1 MLLSNA
7 WKIEIRRLGA
17 TGMAALL
24 SALLTGHWALS
35 FLGALGLYVA
45 WHLRQM
51 YLVERWLMGGSS
63 ISQAPSCSGIWD
75 QLVHHIYRQQQ
86 RNRQRKKRLTSILNR
101 FHQSTEAMPDAAVVL
116 GDHHEI
122 EWSNRAARSLLGIRN
137 PQDHGQR
144 IDNLVRDPRFHE
156 YLKGGDYERSIDI
169 TSSLDEEIELNIRV
183 IPYGDGQHLLMA
195 RDTSSLR
202 RLEAV
207 RRDFVANVSH
217 ELRTP
222 LTVIAGYVESFEGED
237 LPDHVREGLEAV
249 DRQCRRML
257 IIVQDLLVL
266 SQLELEPTDPNAAEE
281 IDVARLLASLVDD
294 ARRVSAE
301 QGHRIELAVEPGL
314 GLRAVSGEVSSAFG
328 NLITNAVRHTPPGTR
343 VEVGWHTSRDGGGIL
358 CVRDEEPGIERRH
371 IKRLTER
378 FYRVDPG
385 RSRERGGTGLGLSVV
400 KHALGR
406 NGGTLEIESTPGQG
420 SCFCCRFPAER
431 LVHRAGEALPS
442 TQAAH

>member
-7 WKIEIRRLGA
+7 WKIEIRRLAG
-17 TGMAALL
+17 TGLAALL
-24 SALLTGHWALS
+24 AAGLTGYWALS
-35 FLGALGLYVA
+35 FLSALGLYVA

-63 ISQAPSCSGIWD
+63 ISQAPDCSGIWD

-86 RNRQRKKRLTSILNR
+86 RNRQRKKRLTAILNR

-144 IDNLVRDPRFHE
+144 IDNLVRDPHFHE
-156 YLKGGDYERSIDI
+156 YLKRGDYEQSIDI
-169 TSSLDEEIELNIRV
+169 TSSLDEEVELNIRV

-195 RDTSSLR
+195 RDTSTLR

-237 LPDHVREGLEAV
+237 LPEHVREGLEAV
-249 DRQCRRML
+249 DRQSKRML
-257 IIVQDLLVL
+257 TIVQDLLVL
-266 SQLELEPTDPNAAEE
+266 SRLELEPTDPNAAEE
-281 IDVARLLASLVDD
+281 IDVDGLLAGLVDD
-294 ARRVSAE
+294 ARRISGE
-301 QGHRIELAVEPGL
+301 QEHRIEVTAEPGL
-314 GLRAVSGEVSSAFG
+314 DLRAVSTELASAFG
-328 NLITNAVRHTPPGTR
+328 NLITNAVRHTPPRTR
-343 VEVGWHTSRDGGGIL
+343 VEVAWHTARDGSGIL
-358 CVRDEEPGIERRH
+358 CVRDEGPGIERRH
-371 IKRLTER
+371 LKRLTER

-420 SCFCCRFPAER
+420 SCFCCRFPSER
-431 LVHRAGEALPS
+431 LVR
-442 TQAAH
+442 QAAEASPPAEAAH

>member
-7 WKIEIRRLGA
+7 WKIEIHRLAG
-17 TGMAALL
+17 TGLAALL
-24 SALLTGHWALS
+24 AAGLTGHWALS

-51 YLVERWLMGGSS
+51 YLVERWLLGGSS
-63 ISQAPSCSGIWD
+63 ISQAPNCSGIWD

-86 RNRQRKKRLTSILNR
+86 RNRQRKKRLTAIVNR

-156 YLKGGDYERSIDI
+156 YLNRGDYERPIDI
-169 TSSLDEEIELNIRV
+169 TSSLDEEVELNIRV
-183 IPYGDGQHLLMA
+183 IPYGDGQHLLMV
-195 RDTSSLR
+195 RDTSTLR

-237 LPDHVREGLEAV
+237 LPEHVREGLEAI
-249 DRQCRRML
+249 DRQSKRML
-257 IIVQDLLVL
+257 TIVQDLLVL
-266 SQLELEPTDPNAAEE
+266 SRLELEPTDPGAAEE
-281 IDVARLLASLVDD
+281 IDLDRLLSGLVED
-294 ARRVSAE
+294 ARRVSGV
-301 QGHRIELAVEPGL
+301 QGHRIELRVEPGL
-314 GLRAVSGEVSSAFG
+314 GLRAVSSELASAFG
-328 NLITNAVRHTPPGTR
+328 NLITNAVRHTPPGTPI
-343 VEVGWHTSRDGGGIL
+343 EVAWHTSRHGGGVL
-358 CVRDEEPGIERRH
+358 CVRDEGPGIERRH
-371 IKRLTER
+371 LKRLTER

-431 LVHRAGEALPS
+431 LVRHAAEASPP
-442 TQAAH
+442 TEAAH

>member
-1 MLLSNA
+1 MLLSDA
-7 WKIEIRRLGA
+7 WKIEVRRLVA
-17 TGMAALL
+17 TGLAALL
-24 SALLTGHWALS
+24 AAGLTGHWALS

-63 ISQAPSCSGIWD
+63 ISQAPNCSGIWD

-116 GDHHEI
+116 GDNHEI
-122 EWSNRAARSLLGIRN
+122 QWSNRAARNLLGVRN

-156 YLKGGDYERSIDI
+156 YLVRGQYHESIDI
-169 TSSLDEEIELNIRV
+169 HSSLDEDVELNIRV

-195 RDTSSLR
+195 RDTSTLR

-222 LTVIAGYVESFEGED
+222 LTVIAGYVESFEGEP
-237 LPDHVREGLEAV
+237 LPDHVREGLDAI
-249 DRQCRRML
+249 DRQSRRML
-257 IIVQDLLVL
+257 SIVQDLLML
-266 SQLELEPTDPNAAEE
+266 SRLELEPADPDAAREL
-281 IDVARLLASLVDD
+281 DVGRLLAGLVED
-294 ARRVSAE
+294 ARRVSGE
-301 QGHRIELAVEPGL
+301 HGHRLELEVEPGL
-314 GLRAVSGEVSSAFG
+314 ALRGVAGELSSAFG

-343 VEVGWHTSRDGGGIL
+343 VDVAWRSGSGGGACL
-358 CVRDEEPGIERRH
+358 SVRDNGPGIERRH
-371 IKRLTER
+371 LGRLTER

-406 NGGTLEIESTPGQG
+406 NGGTLEIDSAPGQG
-420 SCFCCRFPAER
+420 SCFCCLFPAER
-431 LVHRAGEALPS
+431 VVRHAAEAVSGEA
-442 TQAAH
+442 AN